1 MNRKT
6 RLLYRA
12 ILEQSEEKKQ
22 AEAAKDQAP
31 FRLRRKKES
40 APTNEEDEQA
50 VAKDELE
57 TPTYSKV
64 VDKLNLLRSGKS
76 TRDKEVA
83 SQVKKYFNSLSG
95 PERVALYAYLTGLS
109 EIMSGGEEAKKVE
122 DPSEKPYN
130 VDTKRRS
137 TAATEPEQK
146 GEKKPSPGVSAAKS
160 AKIVVGQ

>member
-22 AEAAKDQAP
+22 
-31 FRLRRKKES
+31 
-40 APTNEEDEQA
+40 EEDEQA

-137 TAATEPEQK
+137 AAATEPEQK